1 MFCCQMT
8 CKHATMIYLPFIG
21 VILFVQI
28 SVMILTEKNE
38 NGAENNSSAPVKNL
52 RLLKKF

>member
-38 NGAENNSSAPVKNL
+38 NGAENNSSASVKNL